1 MKMAKSKAKKT
12 RNKWEREGMRNPE
25 LNRGIYVMADMRS
38 RTTKT
43 KKDKMNQVKYKKRLF
58 DQTSDG
64 SNNRFFYFIQKI
76 FFKVSGMKSKAI
88 KAF

>member
-12 RNKWEREGMRNPE
+12 RKKWEREGMRNPE
-25 LNRGIYVMADMRS
+25 LNRGIYAMTDMRS

-58 DQTSDG
+58 DQTGDG
-64 SNNRFFYFIQKI
+64 SNNRFCIL
-76 FFKVSGMKSKAI
+76 FKRFPKTSGMKSKVI